1 MGSVLFIVWRESIEA
16 VLVIGILYA
25 YLLRFAGTR
34 RSLMYLW
41 GGVSTG
47 IAVSILL
54 ALATLGIQSELSGEQ
69 LQYFQTSMLFIAAVL
84 MTQMVLWMS
93 KYGHTLK
100 RTLEADMNKALGS
113 GSLFGVALIA
123 LLAVARE
130 GSETVLYVYSLG
142 LEHAGGMTSLLAMA
156 ALGFALALATAW
168 GVSKGARFLSYKIF
182 FRVTTVIL
190 LFSAAGLLVS
200 GMSNLI
206 GMGLVPSIVQ
216 PVWNTSF
223 ILNSGSRV
231 GGIVSAL
238 TGYRSQPSLMLV
250 LVYVLYWS
258 ITLLWIRWRRHEL
271 RSVNDTG
278 RAAV

>member
-25 YLLRFAGTR
+25 YLLRLGATR
-34 RSLMYLW
+34 RGFAYLW
-41 GGVSTG
+41 VGVTAGIGVS
-47 IAVSILL
+47 VLL
-54 ALATLGIQSELSGEQ
+54 ALATLGIQSELRGQQ

-84 MTQMVLWMS
+84 MTQMVLWMN
-93 KYGHTLK
+93 KHGRTLK
-100 RTLEADMNKALGS
+100 RTLEADMNRAISS
-113 GSLFGVALIA
+113 GRLIGVALIA

-142 LEHAGGMTSLLAMA
+142 LERAGGMSSMLAMA
-156 ALGFALALATAW
+156 ALGFLLALATAW

-182 FRVTTVIL
+182 FRITTVIL

-206 GMGLVPSIVQ
+206 GMGLLPSIVQ
-216 PVWNTSF
+216 PVWNTSAV
-223 ILNSGSRV
+223 LNSGSRI
-231 GGIVSAL
+231 GGVVSAL

-250 LVYVLYWS
+250 IAYLLYWS
-258 ITLLWIRWRRHEL
+258 VTIGWILSRRQV
-271 RSVNDTG
+271 RSVEAISKV
-278 RAAV
+278 AA